1 MTDMMQSLE
10 AGGAAREPFGAGEIG
25 TLTAA
30 EIDQVAGGGVKNEIC
45 VHWSDGTVTCHVP
58 KPK

>member
-1 MTDMMQSLE
+1 MSNMMQSLK
-10 AGGAAREPFGAGEIG
+10 AASVAREPFGLGEIG
-25 TLTAA
+25 TLAAA
-30 EIDQVAGGGVKNEIC
+30 EIDQVAGGGAKNEIC